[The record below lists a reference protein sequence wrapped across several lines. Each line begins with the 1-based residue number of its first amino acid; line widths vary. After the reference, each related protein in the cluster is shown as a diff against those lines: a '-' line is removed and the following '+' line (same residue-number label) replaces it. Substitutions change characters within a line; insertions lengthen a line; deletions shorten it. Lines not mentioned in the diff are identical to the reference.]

1 MVATRRGV
9 LVCSPVKTKTNSD
22 ESPDVPATPSTAHR
36 TRRAAKQSQN
46 SEEESRNQPRESSV
60 ESIPS
65 SQNRRPLRRCTK
77 HSRLHSPPQPSTPAD
92 SDMESG
98 CSALSDSEPQPH
110 STKNMDG
117 KAQPPPTTSQEGEA
131 GSEAESCSS
140 PASEKRRTRRS
151 IRARKTPEKPCTSQ
165 SDLGEQ
171 EASAQ
176 RATRSTR
183 RSTRTRASAKT
194 PGEYSE
200 LSDADSCAS
209 GFAEGPPSTV
219 RATRS
224 ARRAPLSQPIPLHL
238 DAASEGSQ
246 SPARRTR
253 GRPRASDLSCDSEGF
268 ESGPSTPSRRS
279 TRVGARSAA
288 ATDSDSEVLQATLV
302 QSREARL
309 SVVLE
314 RVVAAEPGEGPL
326 NESTLED
333 TVVEDKTVTLAE
345 DEELELGEEDATNA
359 DVKSV
364 CDAPEAAETIRVG
377 QEGSVAVSVAPG
389 DSAMEDA
396 AAEAPPSTEGI
407 EGGVSGENED
417 VTSSAGG
424 EVTADDQQTEEEPPT
439 TQEAPPTTQE
449 APTTTQEAPPTT
461 QEAPPTTQEA
471 PPTTQE
477 APPTT
482 QEEPPTTQEE
492 PPTTQE
498 EPPTTQEETPTTQ
511 EVTPTTQEELPQE
524 QEVPPSVQEETEA
537 ASKPIEIEDME
548 VDASDK
554 EARQEE
560 GSDQAIVPEAEQA
573 EDPPIQV
580 TSSQEPKVK
589 VEPFPEPAP
598 QRPDVVVQ
606 QKTAVISLLDSSEE
620 EEDDEEVGDDCVIQE
635 EDDDDKVE
643 IVERAGPSALPDAAG
658 AGGLFMIDTRPG
670 QEADLQYL
678 KEGGEEEDEDEEEDF
693 VDEEGEDDDDEY
705 NRMLFYNG
713 NPQTKEC
720 STRIDPG
727 LRAKELGGLYI
738 NFDGS
743 KSKPVSNSLRNLKD
757 PKIQDEAMKNSVLGP
772 EFEKQ
777 SAAPAYNEAKRSLKL
792 KRKEERDKSTG
803 DGWFNMKAPE
813 LTPELKADL
822 KVIKMRGALD
832 PKRFYKKS
840 DRDGLP
846 KFFQVAT
853 VMDSHVDFF
862 HSRLPKKDRK
872 RTMAEELMADSEF
885 RRKNKKKYLEIMA
898 EKTAAAA
905 GRSKKKRFSQK
916 KPAAV

>member
-36 TRRAAKQSQN
+36 TRRAAKLSEN
-46 SEEESRNQPRESSV
+46 SEEESRNQHRESSV

-110 STKNMDG
+110 STKKMDG

-140 PASEKRRTRRS
+140 PPSEKRRTRRS

-183 RSTRTRASAKT
+183 RSTRTRASTKK

-209 GFAEGPPSTV
+209 GFDEGPPSTV

-224 ARRAPLSQPIPLHL
+224 ARRAPLSQPIPLYL

-246 SPARRTR
+246 SPARHGR
-253 GRPRASDLSCDSEGF
+253 GRPRAVRGYAASDLSCDSEGL

-279 TRVGARSAA
+279 TRTRAGSRDAAA

-314 RVVAAEPGEGPL
+314 RVVAEEPDESPL

-333 TVVEDKTVTLAE
+333 TVVEDKTVTLGD
-345 DEELELGEEDATNA
+345 DEALELGEEDATNA

-364 CDAPEAAETIRVG
+364 CDAPEGAETIRVG

-389 DSAMEDA
+389 DSAMEDIA

-407 EGGVSGENED
+407 EGGVSGENEHM
-417 VTSSAGG
+417 TSSAGG
-424 EVTADDQQTEEEPPT
+424 EVTADDQQREEELPT
-439 TQEAPPTTQE
+439 TQEATPTTQE
-449 APTTTQEAPPTT
+449 ATPTT
-461 QEAPPTTQEA
+461 QEATPTTQEA
-471 PPTTQE
+471 TPTTQVATPTTQE
-477 APPTT
+477 A
-482 QEEPPTTQEE
+482 
-492 PPTTQE
+492 
-498 EPPTTQEETPTTQ
+498 
-511 EVTPTTQEELPQE
+511 TPTTQEELPQA
-524 QEVPPSVQEETEA
+524 QEVPPSVQGETEA
-537 ASKPIEIEDME
+537 ASEPIEMEDME

-560 GSDQAIVPEAEQA
+560 GSDRAIVPEAEQA

-589 VEPFPEPAP
+589 VEPFPEPTP
-598 QRPDVVVQ
+598 QRPDVVVR
-606 QKTAVISLLDSSEE
+606 QKKKVISLLDSSEE
-620 EEDDEEVGDDCVIQE
+620 EDDEEVGDNGVIQE
-635 EDDDDKVE
+635 EEGNDDKVE
-643 IVERAGPSALPDAAG
+643 IVEPEGAGPSALPDAAG

-678 KEGGEEEDEDEEEDF
+678 KEGGEEEDEGEEEDF

-705 NRMLFYNG
+705 NRMLFYNV
-713 NPQTKEC
+713 NPQTKEF

-738 NFDGS
+738 NFDGR
-743 KSKPVSNSLRNLKD
+743 KSKPVSNSLQNLKN

-777 SAAPAYNEAKRSLKL
+777 RAAPPYNEAKRSLKL

-916 KPAAV
+916 KPEAV

>member
-65 SQNRRPLRRCTK
+65 SQNRRPVRRCTK

-110 STKNMDG
+110 STKKMDG
-117 KAQPPPTTSQEGEA
+117 KAQPPRTTSQEGEA

-140 PASEKRRTRRS
+140 PPSEKRRTRRS

-224 ARRAPLSQPIPLHL
+224 ARRAPLSQPIPLYL

-246 SPARRTR
+246 SPARIAR
-253 GRPRASDLSCDSEGF
+253 GRPRAVRGYAASDLSCDSEGL

-279 TRVGARSAA
+279 TRVSSRSAA
-288 ATDSDSEVLQATLV
+288 ATATDSDSEVLQATLV

-314 RVVAAEPGEGPL
+314 RVVAEEPSEGPL
-326 NESTLED
+326 NDSTLED

-364 CDAPEAAETIRVG
+364 CDAPETIRVG

-389 DSAMEDA
+389 DSAMEV
-396 AAEAPPSTEGI
+396 AEATPSTEGI

-417 VTSSAGG
+417 VTSSAGA
-424 EVTADDQQTEEEPPT
+424 EVTADDQQREEELPT
-439 TQEAPPTTQE
+439 TQEA
-449 APTTTQEAPPTT
+449 
-461 QEAPPTTQEA
+461 
-471 PPTTQE
+471 
-477 APPTT
+477 
-482 QEEPPTTQEE
+482 
-492 PPTTQE
+492 
-498 EPPTTQEETPTTQ
+498 
-511 EVTPTTQEELPQE
+511 TPTTQEELPTTQEELPTTQEELPTTQEELPTTQEELPTTQEELPTTQEATPTTQEATPTTQEDLPQE

-537 ASKPIEIEDME
+537 ASEPIEMEDME

-554 EARQEE
+554 EARQQE
-560 GSDQAIVPEAEQA
+560 GSDRAIVPEAEQA

-598 QRPDVVVQ
+598 QRPDVVVR

>member
-65 SQNRRPLRRCTK
+65 SQNRRPVRRCTK

-110 STKNMDG
+110 STKKMDG
-117 KAQPPPTTSQEGEA
+117 KAQPPRTTSQEGEA

-140 PASEKRRTRRS
+140 PPSEKRRARRS

-246 SPARRTR
+246 SPARPAR
-253 GRPRASDLSCDSEGF
+253 GRPRAARGYAASDLSCDSEGL

-279 TRVGARSAA
+279 TRAGSRSAA
-288 ATDSDSEVLQATLV
+288 TATDSDSEVLQATLV

-314 RVVAAEPGEGPL
+314 RVVAEEPGEGPL
-326 NESTLED
+326 SESTLED
-333 TVVEDKTVTLAE
+333 TVVEDKTVTLGD

-364 CDAPEAAETIRVG
+364 CDAPEGAETIRVG

-396 AAEAPPSTEGI
+396 AEAPPPTEGI

-424 EVTADDQQTEEEPPT
+424 EVTADDQQREEEPPT
-439 TQEAPPTTQE
+439 TQEAT
-449 APTTTQEAPPTT
+449 
-461 QEAPPTTQEA
+461 
-471 PPTTQE
+471 
-477 APPTT
+477 
-482 QEEPPTTQEE
+482 
-492 PPTTQE
+492 
-498 EPPTTQEETPTTQ
+498 PTTQEETPTTQ
-511 EVTPTTQEELPQE
+511 EATPTTQEELPTTQEATPTTQEELPQE
-524 QEVPPSVQEETEA
+524 QEVPPSVQGEAEA
-537 ASKPIEIEDME
+537 ASEPIEIEDME

-554 EARQEE
+554 EARQQG
-560 GSDQAIVPEAEQA
+560 GSDRAIVPEAEPA

-598 QRPDVVVQ
+598 QRPDVVVR

-620 EEDDEEVGDDCVIQE
+620 EEDDEVVGDDCVIQE
-635 EDDDDKVE
+635 EEEDDDDDNVE
-643 IVERAGPSALPDAAG
+643 IVEPAGPSALPDATG

-705 NRMLFYNG
+705 NRMLFYNR
-713 NPQTKEC
+713 NPQTQEC

-727 LRAKELGGLYI
+727 LRVKEFGGLYI

-743 KSKPVSNSLRNLKD
+743 KSKPVSNSLQNLKD
-757 PKIQDEAMKNSVLGP
+757 PKIQDVAMKNSVLGP

>member
-36 TRRAAKQSQN
+36 TRRAAKQSEN

-110 STKNMDG
+110 STKKMDG

-140 PASEKRRTRRS
+140 PPSEKRRTRRS

-165 SDLGEQ
+165 SDFGEQ

-200 LSDADSCAS
+200 LSDADSCVS

-246 SPARRTR
+246 SPALRAR
-253 GRPRASDLSCDSEGF
+253 GRPRAVRGYAASDLSCDSEGF

-279 TRVGARSAA
+279 TRAGSRSAA

-314 RVVAAEPGEGPL
+314 RIVAEEPGEGPL
-326 NESTLED
+326 SESTLED
-333 TVVEDKTVTLAE
+333 TVVEDKTVTVGD
-345 DEELELGEEDATNA
+345 DEALELGEEDATNA

-364 CDAPEAAETIRVG
+364 CDAPETAETIRVG

-389 DSAMEDA
+389 DSAMEDDAA
-396 AAEAPPSTEGI
+396 AAEATPSTEGI
-407 EGGVSGENED
+407 EGAVSGENED
-417 VTSSAGG
+417 MTSSAGG
-424 EVTADDQQTEEEPPT
+424 EVTADDQQREEELPT
-439 TQEAPPTTQE
+439 TQEATPTTQE
-449 APTTTQEAPPTT
+449 ATPTT
-461 QEAPPTTQEA
+461 QEATPTTQEA
-471 PPTTQE
+471 TPTTQE
-477 APPTT
+477 A
-482 QEEPPTTQEE
+482 
-492 PPTTQE
+492 
-498 EPPTTQEETPTTQ
+498 TPTTQ
-511 EVTPTTQEELPQE
+511 EATPTTQEELPQAQE
-524 QEVPPSVQEETEA
+524 ELPQAQEVPPSVQGETEA
-537 ASKPIEIEDME
+537 ASEPIEIEDME

-554 EARQEE
+554 EARQQG
-560 GSDQAIVPEAEQA
+560 GSDRAIVPEAERA

-580 TSSQEPKVK
+580 TSSQEPTVK
-589 VEPFPEPAP
+589 VEPFPEPTP
-598 QRPDVVVQ
+598 QRPDVVVR
-606 QKTAVISLLDSSEE
+606 QKTAVISLLDSSE

-635 EDDDDKVE
+635 EEEDDVDKVE
-643 IVERAGPSALPDAAG
+643 IVEPERAGPSALPDAAG

-670 QEADLQYL
+670 QEADPQYL
-678 KEGGEEEDEDEEEDF
+678 KEGGEDEDEDEEEDF
-693 VDEEGEDDDDEY
+693 VDEEGEDDDDDDDEY
-705 NRMLFYNG
+705 NRMLFYNR

-727 LRAKELGGLYI
+727 LRVKELGGLYI

-743 KSKPVSNSLRNLKD
+743 KSKPVSNSLQNLKD

-777 SAAPAYNEAKRSLKL
+777 SAAPPYNEAKRSLKL

-822 KVIKMRGALD
+822 KVIRMRGALD
-832 PKRFYKKS
+832 PKRFYKKN

-885 RRKNKKKYLEIMA
+885 RRRNKKKYLEIMA